1 MLEIALEG
9 YAAVSDQWIE
19 RSEAIPAER
28 MLQPVLDLL
37 PRPPGRAVD
46 IGAGSGRDAAWLA
59 AQGNR
64 VTAIEPVAR
73 LRCAGIELHGA
84 LPIEWLDDRLP
95 ELTAVPA
102 GSKFVLLLVNGVWQ
116 HLDASQQRTA
126 MRRLA
131 ELAHEGATLIVS
143 LRHGPGAATR
153 PVHEIDA
160 SDTIR
165 TARDAGFELIRERQ
179 AESWQDANRAA
190 GVYWTWLALRRV

>member
-37 PRPPGRAVD
+37 PRPPGRVVD

-59 AQGNR
+59 RHGHC
-64 VTAIEPVAR
+64 VTAIEPVER
-73 LRCAGIELHGA
+73 LRRAGMERHGA
-84 LPIEWLDDRLP
+84 LPIEWLVDRLP

-102 GSKFVLLLVNGVWQ
+102 GSKFDLLLVNGVWQ

-131 ELAHEGATLIVS
+131 ELAHEGATLAVS
-143 LRHGPGAATR
+143 LRHGPGAAER
-153 PVHEIDA
+153 PVHEIDT
-160 SDTIR
+160 SDTVR
-165 TARDAGFELIRERQ
+165 NARDARFELIRERQ
-179 AESWQDANRAA
+179 AESWQDANRIA

>member
-1 MLEIALEG
+1 MADPVLEG

-37 PRPPGRAVD
+37 PRPPDRAVD

-73 LRCAGIELHGA
+73 LRCAGIERHGA

-102 GSKFVLLLVNGVWQ
+102 GSKFDLLLVNGVWQ

-131 ELAHEGATLIVS
+131 ELAHAGATLVVS

-153 PVHEIDA
+153 PVHEIDTPG
-160 SDTIR
+160 TIR
-165 TARDAGFELIRERQ
+165 NAQDAGFELVRERR
-179 AESWQDANRAA
+179 AESWQDANKVA
-190 GVYWTWLALRRV
+190 GVYWTWLALRRT

>member
-1 MLEIALEG
+1 MLETALEG
-9 YAAVSDQWIE
+9 YAAVSDAWIE
-19 RSEAIPAER
+19 RSEAIPAEQ
-28 MLQPVLDLL
+28 MLRPVLDLL
-37 PRPPGRAVD
+37 PTLPGRAVD
-46 IGAGSGRDAAWLA
+46 VGAGSGRDAAWLA
-59 AQGNR
+59 QQGPR
-64 VTAIEPVAR
+64 VVAIEPVER
-73 LRCAGIELHGA
+73 LRRAGIERHGA

-126 MRRLA
+126 MQRLA
-131 ELAHEGATLIVS
+131 GLAKHGATLIVS